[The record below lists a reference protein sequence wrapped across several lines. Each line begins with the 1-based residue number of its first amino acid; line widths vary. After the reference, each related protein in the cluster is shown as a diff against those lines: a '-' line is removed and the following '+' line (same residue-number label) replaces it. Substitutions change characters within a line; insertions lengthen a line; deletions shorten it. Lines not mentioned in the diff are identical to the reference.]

1 MQKMHILPAMDES
14 VSLTPAARVIE
25 KCGGIEATAEMVG
38 RDRSVVNRWRLPK
51 EKGGTGG
58 IVPAHHQ
65 VTLLSEAPKH
75 GIKLTSSDF
84 FDDENE
90 DQGGPRHPEPVPP
103 EELQEAS

>member
-1 MQKMHILPAMDES
+1 METVLEKS
-14 VSLTPAARVIE
+14 PAARVIE
-25 KCGGIEATAEMVG
+25 KCGGIDRTAEFVD
-38 RDRSVVNRWRLPK
+38 RDRSVVNRWRLPR

-84 FDDENE
+84 FDGEDTDE
-90 DQGGPRHPEPVPP
+90 GGPRQPEPTPP
-103 EELQEAS
+103 EALKEAS